1 MAVTLAAKATPG
13 HEAGDGAAALAVG
26 QVSAG
31 ILAVATGAEPIPGN
45 GVLAEVA
52 FSVDDTGA
60 SPNPNEIGAA
70 HTFTVTQDTTVP
82 AGVGAAVTGL
92 AVQSTQQGFTI
103 TGTGIAANTMYLF
116 GWTG

>member
-13 HEAGDGAAALAVG
+13 HEAGDGASALAAG
-26 QVSAG
+26 NVSAG
-31 ILAVATGAEPIPGN
+31 IALLVTGATPQPNN
-45 GVLAEVA
+45 GVLLEVA

-82 AGVGAAVTGL
+82 AGVGGAVTAL
-92 AVQSTQQGFTI
+92 ATQSTQQGFTL
-103 TGTGIAANTMYLF
+103 TGTGAAPNTAYIF
-116 GWTG
+116 SWTG